1 MRTRCGKRGWLRA
14 VLAAAL
20 CLTLA
25 SPQMNL
31 FAQKVEETDKTC
43 SLTVDAAGSDEE
55 YAEDLKKAEITVK
68 LYQIAT
74 ITGTGRH
81 KTVERFESL
90 EQDLEKIMDEGGS
103 TAAAWE
109 DLAQKAAKTMGL
121 RNEREAAEEQKEPA
135 AEPGEADQ
143 TISVTDGS
151 GTVSNLPAGMYL
163 VWTDKVQTGAYE
175 YLFQPYLI
183 ALPNRDAVGEE
194 WVYDVTVNL
203 KTERQARYG
212 ALRITKKLENY
223 HADKGDAMFIF
234 QVEAVKDNETV
245 YSNVV
250 QLDMTKAGTESILIE
265 KIPVGAK
272 VTVTEIYSGAA
283 YELTAGEKTQVVE
296 IPPRKADD
304 GTEQSAEVSF
314 TNDYNGKHFGTGVV
328 NQFDSTSNAHGW
340 TWKKIVK
347 NQVADSQGVE
357 EEQEHENENAAE

>member
-1 MRTRCGKRGWLRA
+1 M
-14 VLAAAL
+14 
-20 CLTLA
+20 
-25 SPQMNL
+25 L
-31 FAQKVEETDKTC
+31 FR
-43 SLTVDAAGSDEE
+43 S
-55 YAEDLKKAEITVK
+55 
-68 LYQIAT
+68 
-74 ITGTGRH
+74 
-81 KTVERFESL
+81 
-90 EQDLEKIMDEGGS
+90 
-103 TAAAWE
+103 
-109 DLAQKAAKTMGL
+109 
-121 RNEREAAEEQKEPA
+121 
-135 AEPGEADQ
+135 
-143 TISVTDGS
+143 
-151 GTVSNLPAGMYL
+151 
-163 VWTDKVQTGAYE
+163 

-203 KTERQARYG
+203 KPERQARYG